1 MKRGKELD
9 SMLVLFEKRIR
20 DNNSLTPKMRDILQ
34 ASLELFAGKGYSNT
48 STKDIAKAANVAEGT
63 IFKHFGSK
71 ENLLY
76 ATLIP
81 LLKHTLAQEWK
92 LQLIEVL
99 EDIEDYPFDR
109 FLREVLEKKV
119 TYAGDNLKVFKILYM
134 EFLYQEDMRKNLL
147 TLIPKDLVKEINDV
161 FDYYKQKKQMVNLPN
176 KELFRFLAG
185 TLMTFILTSELISST
200 EEEKAKE
207 MENMIIFLI
216 KGLTPVQQF
225 DND

>member
-1 MKRGKELD
+1 MD
-9 SMLVLFEKRIR
+9 SILVLFEKRIR
-20 DNNSLTPKMRDILQ
+20 NNNSLTPKMRDILQ
-34 ASLELFAGKGYSNT
+34 ASLKLFAGKGYSNT

-92 LQLIEVL
+92 LQLIEVVQN
-99 EDIEDYPFDR
+99 IEDYPFQR

-134 EFLYQEDMRKNLL
+134 EFLYQEDMRNNLL
-147 TLIPKDLVKEINDV
+147 TLIPKDIVKEINDV
-161 FDYYKQKKQMVNLPN
+161 LDYYKQKKQLVNLPN
-176 KELFRFLAG
+176 KEIFRFLAG
-185 TLMTFILTSELISST
+185 TLMTFVLTIELVSST
-200 EEEKAKE
+200 EEEKVNE
-207 MENMIIFLI
+207 MENMIVFLI
-216 KGLTPVQQF
+216 KGLAPVQQF
-225 DND
+225 DKD

>member
-1 MKRGKELD
+1 
-9 SMLVLFEKRIR
+9 
-20 DNNSLTPKMRDILQ
+20 MRDILQ

-48 STKDIAKAANVAEGT
+48 STKDIAKSANVAEGT

-99 EDIEDYPFDR
+99 QNIDDYPFR
-109 FLREVLEKKV
+109 YFLREVLEKKV

-134 EFLYQEDMRKNLL
+134 EFLYQEDLRKNLL
-147 TLIPKDLVKEINDV
+147 TLIPKDLVKEINNV
-161 FDYYKQKKQMVNLPN
+161 FDYYKQKKQLVDLPN

-185 TLMTFILTSELISST
+185 TLMTFILTSELVSST
-200 EEEKAKE
+200 EEEKADE
-207 MENMIIFLI
+207 MENMINFLI

>member
-1 MKRGKELD
+1 
-9 SMLVLFEKRIR
+9 MLVLFEKRIR

-185 TLMTFILTSELISST
+185 TLMTFILTSELVSST

>member
-1 MKRGKELD
+1 
-9 SMLVLFEKRIR
+9 MLVLFEKRIR